1 MIKQPI
7 EEEVKSAYLDYAMS
21 VIVGRAIPDVRDG
34 LKPVQRRILY
44 AMNELGLYP
53 NKPYK
58 KSARIVG
65 ECFVA
70 GTLVNTER
78 GLKPIERIERGE
90 KVYTQRGLK
99 EVTELY
105 IMPPQTLIEIE
116 LENGMKNISTKGQLY
131 KVFDKSLTIRWK
143 RADELQEGDYI
154 VLSSK
159 EPHISDY
166 VVIDGFTIDEDIAY
180 IVGVFLSDGWVDKD
194 KRGYNRIAFGLDDIE
209 VLNRINSILEKKFGF
224 KENIQKRDN
233 HYILKINKQSINKKL
248 INTLGFKDKKSESID
263 IPEYIYRSPKSVV
276 FAFISGLIDGDGSVH
291 KDRNI
296 INISSIS
303 EKFIRNL
310 QILLFQFGIISRIS
324 AYFPKE
330 GKIGVRTVKSTK
342 KLYSLEISGYS
353 FKKLV
358 ELVVLFHSRKK
369 RLLSTKTVNFK
380 PSKYEEIPFIAREI
394 FKEFSEKH
402 LGGGW
407 YLSPEGKKVRAGIKY
422 PGGVKIRYSKDIAEK
437 IRIYRST
444 LLTLGI
450 YKKLELIGS
459 RYKNFIDTVLK
470 DNLYFFKVKLVNKVK
485 PQVTYDIQVADDHEF
500 IANGMLSHNCL
511 GKYHPHGD
519 TSVYDALVRMA
530 QDFTLRYPLIQGQ
543 GNFGSIDG
551 DPPAAMR
558 YCVVG
563 DTLINTDKGLVKI
576 KDIVPDSEENSDNP
590 INIKVQSLNRKINP
604 SDMFFNSGKH
614 KTIKIETEEGYE
626 IEGSLNHPVLTWTV
640 ENGKPVYKWKTLN
653 QVKAGDY
660 VVVSRK
666 NDIDSKEDHLTEKE
680 AILLGSLVSEGYILE
695 NRLGFNN
702 TDREFAEVFEEA
714 FTNTYG
720 DKYCRY
726 ERTLKS
732 GKNIIEYQ
740 VHATA
745 VLSDVREKGFTERSA
760 GKEIP
765 DIVLRSSKKIQ
776 RAFLKALYE
785 RDGSVYETA
794 RAINISYS
802 SKSKK
807 LLKQLQVLLLNFG
820 IISRIHTDKQ
830 NYRLIISG
838 YENVKQFKDKIGF
851 LTRKQRKLEE
861 LFSRIYREGTA
872 ISKTDF
878 IPFIAQYIREKY
890 RGKGFNQWLSK
901 HSLDRYSKIE
911 RYWDTLSRILDE
923 GDKVLFKELL
933 HNRYYFARIKS
944 VEETGEKVVYSIRVN
959 SSCHS
964 FVGNGIINHNT
975 EARLTKLAMEML
987 ADIDKNTVDMREN
1000 FDASLM
1006 EPEVLP
1012 AKFPNLICNGAAG
1025 IAVGLSTNIPP
1036 HNFTEVAEAL
1046 KYLAEFPNATVEEL
1060 CQFIKGPDFPTG
1072 GVLITPKE
1080 EIIKIYQDG
1089 RGSVTVKGKARIE
1102 RLPGNRHRIIIYE
1115 IPYQVNKVDFI
1126 KRIAEL
1132 VRKGQEKGISDLRD
1146 ESDRDGIRI
1155 IVELKREA
1163 DPEKVLK
1170 KLYRRTQLQ
1179 KSIPINFTVLVGKQ
1193 PKTLDLKGI
1202 LWEFIK
1208 HRIEVITRR
1217 TLFDLEKAE
1226 GRLHIVEGLLKALEN
1241 ADRVIE
1247 IVRGS
1252 RDVSTAKAQL
1262 KEEFGLSDA
1271 QSQAILDMRL
1281 SRFTALE
1288 GDKLYQ
1294 EADELRLKIE
1304 EYQRILS
1311 SEEEKIRVFIEE
1323 MDELLEKFGD
1333 ERKTMVV
1340 EEKGEQL
1347 TFEEDYILAVFSSG
1361 RLLNVK
1367 YDETVSKEEVFQKV
1381 LNQAI
1386 TSLMPGEKLISL
1398 QEIKSS
1404 TPIAFI
1410 TDTGRAYWS
1419 LVADL
1424 PKGEGKLNIEE
1435 GEIVGTAFKGEGDE
1449 DRLFLLTRKGIVK
1462 RMSYEDIFYK
1472 SQNHSII
1479 PLMEDDRVVTAFAD
1493 DHPSVLAVYTRK
1505 GDLLMFDRSQVRVTG
1520 DKAKG
1525 VEAIDLDE
1533 GDEVRGGFL
1542 INSEEYILTITEKGY
1557 TKLVRKEEFYT
1568 KEGKLKKR
1576 GQKGLMAVKLSKDDA
1591 LSVATGVH
1599 LGETLLLSTEKGRLL
1614 KMIVDTAKIPVAKRT
1629 AMGEQLIKIEGDR
1642 VVRITRPKLS
1652 EEKEEV

>member
-1 MIKQPI
+1 MSEIIKQPI

-70 GTLVNTER
+70 GTLVNTEK
-78 GLKPIERIERGE
+78 GLKPIEKIERGE
-90 KVYTQRGLK
+90 RVYTQKGLR

-105 IMPPQTLIEIE
+105 IMPPQPLLEVE
-116 LENGMKNISTKGQLY
+116 LETGVVNKVTKGQMF
-131 KVFDKSLTIRWK
+131 KVFDETLTFVWK
-143 RADELQEGDYI
+143 RADELKEGDYI
-154 VLSSK
+154 VLSAK
-159 EPHISDY
+159 EPIISEY
-166 VVIDGFTIDEDIAY
+166 KIINGQKIDEDTAY
-180 IVGVFLSDGWVDKD
+180 LLGLFLADGWIDKD
-194 KRGYNRIAFGLDDIE
+194 KRGYKRIAFGLDDKS
-209 VLNRINSILEKKFGF
+209 VLDKTNEILLKKFGK
-224 KENIQKRDN
+224 KENIQHRKN
-233 HYILKINKQSINKKL
+233 HYILKINGKNINDQL
-248 INTLGFKDKKSESID
+248 IQALNIENKKSENIS
-263 IPEYIYRSPKSVV
+263 IPEFILQSPKSVV
-276 FAFISGLIDGDGSVH
+276 FSFLSGFIDGDGSVH
-291 KDRNI
+291 LNRNVL
-296 INISSIS
+296 NITSTS
-303 EKFIRNL
+303 EEFIRKL
-310 QILLFQFGIISRIS
+310 QILLFQYGIISKLFVS
-324 AYFPKE
+324 QPKE
-330 GKIGVRTVKSTK
+330 NKIENKIIKGKNKV
-342 KLYSLEISGYS
+342 YSLEVSGY
-353 FKKLV
+353 FLKKLAK
-358 ELVVLFHSRKK
+358 VLTLSHSVKQN
-369 RLLSTKTVNFK
+369 RLSQIKNFK
-380 PSKYEEIPFIAREI
+380 QSKFDEIPFVASKI

-407 YLSPEGKKVRAGIKY
+407 YLSKDGKKVRAGIKY
-422 PGGVKIRYSKDIAEK
+422 PNGTKIRYSKDLAKK
-437 IRIYRST
+437 IKLYKNSIFA
-444 LLTLGI
+444 LGI
-450 YKKLELIGS
+450 YKKLEIIGS
-459 RYKNFIDTVLK
+459 RYKDFIDTVVK
-470 DNLYFFKVKLVNKVK
+470 DNLFFIKVKSIREIE
-485 PQVTYDIQVADDHEF
+485 PEITYDIQVAEEHEF

-563 DTLINTDKGLVKI
+563 DTLIHTDKGLVKI
-576 KDIVPDSEENSDNP
+576 KDIVSDSKENSDNP
-590 INIKVQSLNRKINP
+590 IDIKVQSLNRKINN

-626 IEGSLNHPVLTWTV
+626 VEGSFNHPVLTWTTD
-640 ENGKPVYKWKTLN
+640 ESGKPVYKWKTLD
-653 QVKAGDY
+653 QIKAGDY
-660 VVVSRK
+660 VIVSRI
-666 NDIDSKEDHLTEKE
+666 NDIEPVEDLLSEKE
-680 AILLGSLVSEGYILE
+680 AILLGSLVSEGYISD
-695 NRLGFNN
+695 NRVGFNN
-702 TDREFAEVFEEA
+702 TDKDFADQFETA
-714 FTNTYG
+714 LVGSYG
-720 DKYCRY
+720 TSCCIY
-726 ERTLKS
+726 ERKLKS
-732 GKNIIEYQ
+732 GKTLIEYQ
-740 VHATA
+740 IHHKEVIE
-745 VLSDVREKGFTERSA
+745 DIKEKEVPYT
-760 GKEIP
+760 
-765 DIVLRSSKKIQ
+765 VLRSSKKIQ
-776 RAFLKALYE
+776 RAFIRALFE
-785 RDGSVYETA
+785 GDGSVYKGQGTVV
-794 RAINISYS
+794 ISYF

-807 LLKQLQVLLLNFG
+807 LLKQLQILLLNFG
-820 IISRIHTDKQ
+820 IISRIHRNKQ
-830 NYRLIISG
+830 NHRLIISG
-838 YENVKQFKDKIGF
+838 YENVKLFKEKIGF
-851 LTRKQRKLEE
+851 LSTKQQKLEKLLKE
-861 LFSRIYREGTA
+861 LDAKETA
-872 ISKTDF
+872 NSKTDF
-878 IPFIAQYIREKY
+878 IPFIADYIRKKY
-890 RGKGFNQWLSK
+890 KGKGSNEWLSK
-901 HSLDRYSKIE
+901 HNIDRYQKIE
-911 RYWDTLSRILDE
+911 KYWKKLEAILDDE
-923 GDKVLFKELL
+923 DLAFYRELL
-933 HNRYYFARIKS
+933 KNRYYFAKVKT

-959 SSCHS
+959 SQCHS

-987 ADIDKNTVDMREN
+987 TDIDKNTVDMREN

-1036 HNFTEVAEAL
+1036 HNFTEIAEAL

-1060 CQFIKGPDFPTG
+1060 CQFVKGPDFPTG

-1089 RGSVTVKGKARIE
+1089 RGSVVVKGKARIE

-1115 IPYQVNKVDFI
+1115 IPYQVNKVEFI

-1217 TLFDLEKAE
+1217 TLYDLEKAE
-1226 GRLHIVEGLLKALEN
+1226 NRLHVVEGLLKALEN

-1252 RDVSTAKAQL
+1252 RDVSSAKEQL
-1262 KEEFGLSDA
+1262 KAEFGLTDT

-1294 EADELRLKIE
+1294 EADDLRLKIE

-1311 SEEEKIRVFIEE
+1311 SEEEKIKVFIQEI
-1323 MDELLEKFGD
+1323 DELLERFGD

-1347 TFEEDYILAVFSSG
+1347 TFEEDYILAVLSSG
-1361 RLLNVK
+1361 RIINRK
-1367 YDETVSKEEVFQKV
+1367 FDEKEEKEQIYQKV
-1381 LNQAI
+1381 LNEVI
-1386 TSLMPGEKLISL
+1386 TTVKPGEKLISI

-1410 TDTGRAYWS
+1410 TDRGRAYWS

-1424 PKGEGKLNIEE
+1424 PKGEGRINIEE
-1435 GEIVGTAFKGEGDE
+1435 GEIVGTAFKGEGEE
-1449 DRLFLLTRKGIVK
+1449 DRMFLLTQNGVVK

-1472 SQNHSII
+1472 SQNHLII
-1479 PLMEDDRVVTAFAD
+1479 PLSEDDRVVTAFAD
-1493 DHPSVLAVYTRK
+1493 DHPSVLAVYTKK

-1533 GDEVRGGFL
+1533 GDKVRGGFL
-1542 INSEEYILTITEKGY
+1542 INSEEYVLTITEKGY

-1591 LSVATGVH
+1591 LSVSTSVNFGD
-1599 LGETLLLSTEKGRLL
+1599 TLLLSTEKGRIL
-1614 KMIVDTAKIPVAKRT
+1614 KLKIDEGKIPVAKRT
-1629 AMGEQLIKIEGDR
+1629 AMGEQLIKIEGDK
-1642 VVRITRPKLS
+1642 VIKATKPKTGNS
-1652 EEKEEV
+1652 Q

>member
-1 MIKQPI
+1 MSEIIRQPI

-58 KSARIVG
+58 KSARVVG
-65 ECFVA
+65 EV
-70 GTLVNTER
+70 
-78 GLKPIERIERGE
+78 
-90 KVYTQRGLK
+90 
-99 EVTELY
+99 
-105 IMPPQTLIEIE
+105 
-116 LENGMKNISTKGQLY
+116 
-131 KVFDKSLTIRWK
+131 
-143 RADELQEGDYI
+143 
-154 VLSSK
+154 
-159 EPHISDY
+159 
-166 VVIDGFTIDEDIAY
+166 
-180 IVGVFLSDGWVDKD
+180 
-194 KRGYNRIAFGLDDIE
+194 
-209 VLNRINSILEKKFGF
+209 
-224 KENIQKRDN
+224 
-233 HYILKINKQSINKKL
+233 
-248 INTLGFKDKKSESID
+248 
-263 IPEYIYRSPKSVV
+263 
-276 FAFISGLIDGDGSVH
+276 
-291 KDRNI
+291 
-296 INISSIS
+296 
-303 EKFIRNL
+303 
-310 QILLFQFGIISRIS
+310 
-324 AYFPKE
+324 
-330 GKIGVRTVKSTK
+330 
-342 KLYSLEISGYS
+342 
-353 FKKLV
+353 
-358 ELVVLFHSRKK
+358 
-369 RLLSTKTVNFK
+369 
-380 PSKYEEIPFIAREI
+380 
-394 FKEFSEKH
+394 
-402 LGGGW
+402 
-407 YLSPEGKKVRAGIKY
+407 
-422 PGGVKIRYSKDIAEK
+422 
-437 IRIYRST
+437 
-444 LLTLGI
+444 
-450 YKKLELIGS
+450 
-459 RYKNFIDTVLK
+459 
-470 DNLYFFKVKLVNKVK
+470 
-485 PQVTYDIQVADDHEF
+485 
-500 IANGMLSHNCL
+500 L

-530 QDFTLRYPLIQGQ
+530 QDFTLRYPLVQGQ

-563 DTLINTDKGLVKI
+563 DTLINTDMGLVKI
-576 KDIVPDSEENSDNP
+576 EDIVPDSKQNSDSP
-590 INIKVQSLNRKINP
+590 INIKVQSLNRNINTA
-604 SDMFFNSGKH
+604 DMFFNSGKH
-614 KTIKIETEEGYE
+614 RTIKIETEEGYE
-626 IEGSLNHPVLTWTV
+626 IEGSFNHPVLTWTV
-640 ENGKPVYKWKTLN
+640 ENGKPVYRWKTLDSI
-653 QVKAGDY
+653 KTGDY
-660 VVVSRK
+660 VVISRE
-666 NDIDSKEDHLTEKE
+666 NDIDSKQDLITEEE
-680 AILLGSLVSEGYILE
+680 AVLLGSLVSEGYISE
-695 NRLGFNN
+695 NRVGFNN
-702 TDREFAEVFEEA
+702 TDMEFTAVFENA
-714 FTNTYG
+714 FRESYG
-720 DKYCRY
+720 ETFCRY
-726 ERTLKS
+726 ERSLKS
-732 GKNIIEYQ
+732 GKTVIEYQ
-740 VHATA
+740 IHHRDTVQ
-745 VLSDVREKGFTERSA
+745 SIKEKGFDKKSSD
-760 GKEIP
+760 KEIP
-765 DIVLRSSKKIQ
+765 YVVLKSSKKVQ
-776 RAFLKALYE
+776 KAFLKALFE
-785 RDGSVYETA
+785 GDGSVYETA
-794 RAINISYS
+794 RAVNVSYS

-807 LLKQLQVLLLNFG
+807 LVKQLQVLLLNFG
-820 IISRIHTDKQ
+820 IISRVHRDRQ
-830 NYRLIISG
+830 NFRLIISG
-838 YENVKQFKDKIGF
+838 YENLKLFKERVGFIGKKQE
-851 LTRKQRKLEE
+851 KLEFLLKKVYIKE
-861 LFSRIYREGTA
+861 TA
-872 ISKTDF
+872 NSKTDF
-878 IPFIAQYIREKY
+878 IPFLAQYIRDKY
-890 RGKGFNQWLSK
+890 RGKGFNEWLSK
-901 HSLDRYSKIE
+901 HTLDRYPKIKQ
-911 RYWDTLSRILDE
+911 YWKKLEQILDE
-923 GDKVLFKELL
+923 EDKALYRELL
-933 HNRYYFARIKS
+933 NNRYYFAK
-944 VEETGEKVVYSIRVN
+944 VKTVKETGEKVVYSIRVD

-987 ADIDKNTVDMREN
+987 ADIDKNTVDMKEN

-1072 GVLITPKE
+1072 GVLISSKE
-1080 EIIKIYQDG
+1080 EIIKMYQDG
-1089 RGSVTVKGKARIE
+1089 RGSVVVKGKARIE

-1115 IPYQVNKVDFI
+1115 IPYQVNKVELI

-1179 KSIPINFTVLVGKQ
+1179 KSIPVNFTVLVGKQ

-1217 TLFDLEKAE
+1217 TLFELEKAE
-1226 GRLHIVEGLLKALEN
+1226 NRLHIVEGLLKALEN

-1252 RDVSTAKAQL
+1252 KDVSSAKEQL
-1262 KEEFGLSDA
+1262 KDEFGLSDA

-1294 EADELRLKIE
+1294 EADELRAKIE

-1323 MDELLEKFGD
+1323 MDYLMEKFGD
-1333 ERKTMVV
+1333 DRKTVVV

-1347 TFEEDYILAVFSSG
+1347 TFEENYILAVLSSG
-1361 RLLNVK
+1361 RVINRK
-1367 YDETVSKEEVFQKV
+1367 YEKEERKQTYQKV
-1381 LNQAI
+1381 I
-1386 TSLMPGEKLISL
+1386 SEVISSLKPGEKLISL

-1404 TPIAFI
+1404 VPIAFI
-1410 TDTGRAYWS
+1410 TDRGKAYWS

-1424 PKGEGKLNIEE
+1424 PKGEGRINIEE

-1449 DRLFLLTRKGIVK
+1449 DRLFILTKNGIIK

-1479 PLMEDDRVVTAFAD
+1479 PLSEDDSVVVAFAD
-1493 DHPSVLAVYTRK
+1493 DHPSVIAVYTKK
-1505 GDLLMFDRSQVRVTG
+1505 GDLLMYDRSQVRVTG

-1542 INSEEYILTITEKGY
+1542 ISSEDYVLLITEKGY

-1591 LSVATGVH
+1591 LSVATSVH
-1599 LGETLLLSTEKGRLL
+1599 LKEELFLSTEKGKLL
-1614 KMIVDTAKIPVAKRT
+1614 KLKIEEGKIPVAKRT
-1629 AMGEQLIKIEGDR
+1629 AMGEQLIRIEGDR
-1642 VVRITRPKLS
+1642 VVRIVKPKLK
-1652 EEKEEV
+1652 KEEE

>member
-1 MIKQPI
+1 MSEIIKQPI

-70 GTLVNTER
+70 GTLVNTEK
-78 GLKPIERIERGE
+78 GLKPIEKIERGE
-90 KVYTQRGLK
+90 RVYTQKGLR

-105 IMPPQTLIEIE
+105 IMPPQPLLEVE
-116 LENGMKNISTKGQLY
+116 LETGVVNKVTKGQMF
-131 KVFDKSLTIRWK
+131 KVFDETLTFVWK
-143 RADELQEGDYI
+143 RADELKEGDYI
-154 VLSSK
+154 VLSAK
-159 EPHISDY
+159 EPIISEY
-166 VVIDGFTIDEDIAY
+166 KIINGQKIDEDTAY
-180 IVGVFLSDGWVDKD
+180 LLGLFLADGWIDKD
-194 KRGYNRIAFGLDDIE
+194 KRGYKRIAFGLDDKS
-209 VLNRINSILEKKFGF
+209 VLDKINEILLKKFGK
-224 KENIQKRDN
+224 KENIQHRKN
-233 HYILKINKQSINKKL
+233 HYILKINGKNINDQL
-248 INTLGFKDKKSESID
+248 IQALNIENKKSENIS
-263 IPEYIYRSPKSVV
+263 IPEFILQSPKSVV
-276 FAFISGLIDGDGSVH
+276 FSFLSGFIDGDGSVH
-291 KDRNI
+291 LNRNVL
-296 INISSIS
+296 NITSTS
-303 EKFIRNL
+303 EEFIRKL
-310 QILLFQFGIISRIS
+310 QILLFQYGIISKLFVS
-324 AYFPKE
+324 QPKE
-330 GKIGVRTVKSTK
+330 NKIENKIIKGKNKV
-342 KLYSLEISGYS
+342 YSLEVSGY
-353 FKKLV
+353 FLKKLAK
-358 ELVVLFHSRKK
+358 VLTLSHSVKQNK
-369 RLLSTKTVNFK
+369 LSQIKNFK
-380 PSKYEEIPFIAREI
+380 QSKFDEIPFVASKI

-407 YLSPEGKKVRAGIKY
+407 YLSKDGKKVRAGIKY
-422 PGGVKIRYSKDIAEK
+422 PNGTKIRYSKDLAKK
-437 IRIYRST
+437 IKLYKNSIFA
-444 LLTLGI
+444 LGI
-450 YKKLELIGS
+450 YKKLEIIGS
-459 RYKNFIDTVLK
+459 RYKDFIDTVVK
-470 DNLYFFKVKLVNKVK
+470 DNLFFIKVKSIREIE
-485 PQVTYDIQVADDHEF
+485 PEITYDIQVAEEHEF

-563 DTLINTDKGLVKI
+563 DTLIHTDKGLVKI
-576 KDIVPDSEENSDNP
+576 KDIVPDSKENSDNP
-590 INIKVQSLNRKINP
+590 IDIKVQSLNRKINN

-626 IEGSLNHPVLTWTV
+626 VEGSFNHPVLTWTTD
-640 ENGKPVYKWKTLN
+640 ESGKPVYKWKTLD
-653 QVKAGDY
+653 QIKAGDY
-660 VVVSRK
+660 VIVSRI
-666 NDIDSKEDHLTEKE
+666 NDIEPVEDLLSEKE
-680 AILLGSLVSEGYILE
+680 AILLGSLVSEGYISD
-695 NRLGFNN
+695 NRVGFNN
-702 TDREFAEVFEEA
+702 TDKDFADQFETA
-714 FTNTYG
+714 LVGSYG
-720 DKYCRY
+720 TSCCIY
-726 ERTLKS
+726 ERKLKS
-732 GKNIIEYQ
+732 GKTLIEYQ
-740 VHATA
+740 IHHKEVIE
-745 VLSDVREKGFTERSA
+745 DIKEKEVPYT
-760 GKEIP
+760 
-765 DIVLRSSKKIQ
+765 VLRSSKKIQ
-776 RAFLKALYE
+776 RAFIRALFE
-785 RDGSVYETA
+785 GDGSVYKGQGTVV
-794 RAINISYS
+794 ISYF

-807 LLKQLQVLLLNFG
+807 LLKQLQILLLNFG
-820 IISRIHTDKQ
+820 IISRIHRDKQ
-830 NYRLIISG
+830 NHRLIISG
-838 YENVKQFKDKIGF
+838 YENVKLFKEKIGF
-851 LTRKQRKLEE
+851 LSTKQQKLEKLLKE
-861 LFSRIYREGTA
+861 LNAKETA
-872 ISKTDF
+872 NSKTDF
-878 IPFIAQYIREKY
+878 IPFIADYIRKKY
-890 RGKGFNQWLSK
+890 KGKGFNEWLSK
-901 HSLDRYSKIE
+901 HNIDRYQKIE
-911 RYWDTLSRILDE
+911 KYWKKLETILDDE
-923 GDKVLFKELL
+923 DLALYRELL
-933 HNRYYFARIKS
+933 KNRYYFAKVKT

-959 SSCHS
+959 SQCHS

-987 ADIDKNTVDMREN
+987 TDIDKNTVDMREN

-1036 HNFTEVAEAL
+1036 HNFTEIAEAL

-1060 CQFIKGPDFPTG
+1060 CQFVKGPDFPTG

-1089 RGSVTVKGKARIE
+1089 RGSVVVKGKARIE

-1115 IPYQVNKVDFI
+1115 IPYQVNKVEFI

-1217 TLFDLEKAE
+1217 TLYDLEKAE
-1226 GRLHIVEGLLKALEN
+1226 NRLHVVEGLLKALEN

-1252 RDVSTAKAQL
+1252 RDVSSAKEQL
-1262 KEEFGLSDA
+1262 KAEFGLTDT

-1294 EADELRLKIE
+1294 EADDLRLKIE

-1311 SEEEKIRVFIEE
+1311 SEEEKIKVFIQEI
-1323 MDELLEKFGD
+1323 DELLERFGD

-1347 TFEEDYILAVFSSG
+1347 TFEEDYILAVLSSG
-1361 RLLNVK
+1361 RIINRK
-1367 YDETVSKEEVFQKV
+1367 FDEKEEKEQIYQKV
-1381 LNQAI
+1381 LNEVI
-1386 TSLMPGEKLISL
+1386 TTVKPGEKLISI

-1410 TDTGRAYWS
+1410 TDRGRAYWS

-1424 PKGEGKLNIEE
+1424 PKGEGKINIEE
-1435 GEIVGTAFKGEGDE
+1435 GEIVGTAFKGEGEE
-1449 DRLFLLTRKGIVK
+1449 DRMFLLTQNGVVK

-1472 SQNHSII
+1472 SQNHLII
-1479 PLMEDDRVVTAFAD
+1479 PLSEDDRVVTAFAD
-1493 DHPSVLAVYTRK
+1493 DHPSVLAVYTKK

-1533 GDEVRGGFL
+1533 GDKVRGGFL
-1542 INSEEYILTITEKGY
+1542 INSEEYVLTITEKGY

-1591 LSVATGVH
+1591 LSVSTSVNFGD
-1599 LGETLLLSTEKGRLL
+1599 TLLLSTEKGRIL
-1614 KMIVDTAKIPVAKRT
+1614 KLKIDEGKIPVAKRT
-1629 AMGEQLIKIEGDR
+1629 AMGEQLIKIEGDK
-1642 VVRITRPKLS
+1642 VIKATKPKTGNS
-1652 EEKEEV
+1652 Q